1 LLKLKLSREYEA
13 YHSRLRSELDRLYE
27 IAGEARAKGLD
38 PVTRPESELTEDM
51 AERVEKLVGPEGIA
65 ERIRELESMDRY
77 EMAFKV
83 AEEIIYGRFGSLERE
98 RAAEKAIRT
107 ALAIVTE
114 GVTIAPIQGIP
125 QIRVKRNRDGSRYL
139 AVYFA
144 GPIRPAG
151 GTAQALT
158 LVIADFV
165 RRRIG
170 LDRYKPSEEAVKRFV
185 EEVRLYE
192 RRVRRFQYHVSDE
205 DLELAVR
212 NLPVEA
218 TGVATDPYEVSTFRD
233 VPGLE
238 TNRVRGGAL
247 IVVVDGVVG
256 RARKLLGICQRLHL
270 DGWEWLAE
278 LRVAN
283 ARESSASFMEEIIV
297 GRPVFS
303 FPNTSGGFRLRYGRA
318 RNTGLAAVGVHP
330 ATMVLLNRFLTTG
343 VQLRMDFPGKS
354 AIVTPVDSIEP
365 PVVRLRDGSVVR
377 VETEEEAERL
387 LDDVES
393 LLFLGDLLVALGEL
407 IQNNKELL
415 PVGYDENQWL
425 LDLKGAVGELG
436 LEALSKRS
444 GLPRERLEELLKS
457 RSYLPTPREALALS
471 EAGVPLH
478 PRYTYLWSEVSVEE
492 LMRLREGLMAKW
504 PEGPPYEVELDEVEK
519 GLLERLL
526 IPHLRSEG
534 GYLLT
539 EAAPILERCLALHSP
554 HLRPEAESSL
564 DMIRA
569 LSGIEV
575 RDKSGVYLGARM
587 GRPEKAKERRLS
599 PYVHALF
606 PIGEAGGPQRD
617 LLKAER
623 GRPVEIE
630 VIDRLCPSCGERVFT
645 ALCPSCGVETQIRW
659 SCPRCGR
666 RLRRGEFCPS
676 CNAPAVAYK
685 TLAIDVSRLLYGA
698 LKQVGGGLPPRIKG
712 VKRLM
717 NERRQPEPLMKG
729 LLRARYDL
737 SVFKDGTIRFDI
749 TDAPLTHFKP
759 LEIGVSVERL
769 RELGYTHDVEGAP
782 LESPYQLVELKA
794 QDVILPEECG
804 DYLVKVS
811 RFLDELL
818 TRVYGLEPYY
828 GVESRGDLIGHLILG
843 LAPHTSAAVLGRII
857 GYTGTRVCYA
867 HPLWHAAK
875 RRNCDGDED
884 AVMLALDPLLNFSR
898 EYLPEQIGGLMDA
911 PLFVISTIN
920 PSEVD
925 KEAHNVDVMSSYPP
939 EIYRLAE
946 KRAPP
951 SLYEQLVDTI
961 GRRLGTEAQVE
972 GFRFTEECSN
982 INHSSHQSA
991 YTRLKAMTDKLESQL
1006 DLAEKVRAVDVRVVA
1021 EGVLTSHFLKDIIGN
1036 LRAYTSQALR
1046 CVRCNRR
1053 FRRPPLKGV
1062 CTRCGASLTLTVHR
1076 GGIEKY
1082 IEPARRL
1089 VERYGLD
1096 DYYAQRIKLVLDEI
1110 ALLFPEGVGEEAEK
1124 PSKKQ
1129 VDLMEFLR

>member
-1 LLKLKLSREYEA
+1 MLKLSKEYEA
-13 YHSRLRSELDRLYE
+13 YYSRLREALEHLYE
-27 IAGEARAKGLD
+27 IAGKARAKGLD

-51 AERVEKLVGPEGIA
+51 AERVEKLVGPPGIA
-65 ERIRELESMDRY
+65 KRIRELESMDRY
-77 EMAFKV
+77 EMAFKI
-83 AEEIIYGRFGSLERE
+83 AEEIIYGRFGSLDQEQ
-98 RAAEKAIRT
+98 AAEQAIRT

-125 QIRVKRNRDGSRYL
+125 EIRIKRNRDGSRYL

-165 RRRIG
+165 RRRLG

-205 DLELAVR
+205 DLEFAMR

-233 VPGLE
+233 VSGIE

-256 RARKLLGICQRLHL
+256 RARKLMGICERLHL
-270 DGWEWLAE
+270 DGWEWLGG
-278 LRVAN
+278 LKVAS

-303 FPNTSGGFRLRYGRA
+303 FPNTPGGFRLRYGRA
-318 RNTGLAAVGVHP
+318 RNTGLAAVGIHP
-330 ATMVLLNRFLTTG
+330 ASMILLNKFLTTG

-354 AIVTPVDSIEP
+354 AVVTPVDSIEP
-365 PVVRLRDGSVVR
+365 PVVKLRDGSVVR

-387 LDDVES
+387 LKSVES
-393 LLFLGDLLVALGEL
+393 ILFLGDILVAIGDL

-425 LDLKGAVGELG
+425 LDLERIVHDLG
-436 LEALSKRS
+436 LEALSHRC
-444 GLPRERLEELLKS
+444 GLPPERLEEFL
-457 RSYLPTPREALALS
+457 RSKAYAPTPREALALA

-478 PRYTYLWSEVSVEE
+478 PRYTYMWSEVSVEE
-492 LMRLREGLMAKW
+492 LLQLREGLMTKW
-504 PEGPPYEVELDEVEK
+504 PDAPPYEVELNDFEK
-519 GLLERLL
+519 SLLERLL
-526 IPHLRSEG
+526 VPHIISER
-534 GYLLT
+534 GYRFT
-539 EAAPILERCLALHSP
+539 EAAPILERCLALRSP
-554 HLRPEAESSL
+554 ELKPEAGGSL
-564 DMIRA
+564 ELVRM
-569 LSGIEV
+569 LSGLDV
-575 RDKSGVYLGARM
+575 REKSGIYLGARM
-587 GRPEKAKERRLS
+587 GRPEKAKERKLS
-599 PYVHALF
+599 PYVHGLF

-623 GRPVEIE
+623 GKPVEIE
-630 VIDRLCPSCGERVFT
+630 VIDRLCPVCGERVFG
-645 ALCPSCGVETQIRW
+645 AICPECGVETQIRW

-666 RLRRGEFCPS
+666 SLRADEICPK
-676 CNAPAVAYK
+676 CNVHAVPYK
-685 TLAIDVSRLLYGA
+685 TMRMDVAQLVDRA
-698 LKQVGGGLPPRIKG
+698 LKRIGGGRPPRIKG

-717 NERRQPEPLMKG
+717 NAHRQPEPLEKVI
-729 LLRARYDL
+729 LRARYDL
-737 SVFKDGTIRFDI
+737 SVFRDGTIRFDI
-749 TDAPLTHFKP
+749 TDTPLTHFKP
-759 LEIGVSVERL
+759 IEIGTSIERL
-769 RELGYTHDVEGAP
+769 RKLGYTHDIDGRP
-782 LESPYQLVELKA
+782 LDSPYQLLELKA

-811 RFLDELL
+811 KFIDDLL
-818 TRVYGLEPYY
+818 TKVYGLEPYY
-828 GVESRGDLIGHLILG
+828 RAESRDDLIGHLILG

-857 GYTGTRVCYA
+857 GYTKTRVCYA

-911 PLFVISTIN
+911 PLFIISTIN

-925 KEAHNVDVMSSYPP
+925 KEAHNVDVMPRYPP
-939 EIYRLAE
+939 ELYRLAE

-951 SLYEQLVDTI
+951 GLYEPLIETI
-961 GRRLGTEAQVE
+961 GRRLGTESQVE
-972 GFRFTEECSN
+972 GFRFTEDCSN
-982 INHSSHQSA
+982 INHASHHGA
-991 YTRLKAMTDKLESQL
+991 YTSLEAMIDKLESQL
-1006 DLAEKVRAVDVRVVA
+1006 ELAEKIRAVDVKVVA

-1036 LRAYTSQALR
+1036 LRAYTSQKFR
-1046 CVRCNRR
+1046 CVKCNMK
-1053 FRRPPLKGV
+1053 FRRPPLKGI
-1062 CTRCGASLTLTVHR
+1062 CTRCGGPLTLTVHK

-1082 IEPARRL
+1082 IEPARKL

-1096 DYYAQRIKLVLDEI
+1096 DYYAQRIKLILDEVS
-1110 ALLFPEGVGEEAEK
+1110 LLFSKVSGEGEEK

>member
-1 LLKLKLSREYEA
+1 LLKLSKEYES
-13 YHSRLRSELDRLYE
+13 YYPRLRDELEQLYE
-27 IAGEARAKGLD
+27 IAGEARSKGLD
-38 PVTRPESELTEDM
+38 PITRPESELTEDM
-51 AERVEKLVGPEGIA
+51 AERVEKLVGPKGIA

-98 RAAEKAIRT
+98 RAAEQAIRT

-125 QIRVKRNRDGSRYL
+125 RIRIKRNRDGSRYL

-165 RRRIG
+165 RRLLG
-170 LDRYKPSEEAVKRFV
+170 LDRYKPSEQAVKRFV

-192 RRVRRFQYHVSDE
+192 RRVRRFQFHVSDK

-212 NLPVEA
+212 NLPVES

-233 VPGLE
+233 IPGIE

-256 RARKLLGICQRLHL
+256 RARKLLGICERLHL

-278 LRVAN
+278 LEVAS

-303 FPNTSGGFRLRYGRA
+303 SPNIPGGFRLRYGRA
-318 RNTGLAAVGVHP
+318 RNTGLAAVGIHP
-330 ATMVLLNRFLTTG
+330 AAMILLNRFLTTG

-354 AIVTPVDSIEP
+354 AVVTPVDSIEP
-365 PVVRLRDGSVVR
+365 PVVKLRDGSVVR

-387 LDDVES
+387 LRDVEGI
-393 LLFLGDLLVALGEL
+393 LFLGDILVAMGDLL
-407 IQNNKELL
+407 QNNKELL

-425 LDLKGAVGELG
+425 LDLERAVGMMG
-436 LEALSKRS
+436 LEALSERS
-444 GLPRERLEELLKS
+444 ALSKERLEELLKS
-457 RSYLPTPREALALS
+457 KAYIPTPREALALS

-478 PRYTYLWSEVSVEE
+478 PRYTYMWSEVSVEE
-492 LMRLREGLMAKW
+492 LERLREGLMERW
-504 PEGPPYEVELDEVEK
+504 PEESPYEVELDEVEK

-526 IPHLRSEG
+526 VPHIRSER
-534 GYLLT
+534 GYLFT
-539 EAAPILERCLALHSP
+539 EAASILERCLALRSP
-554 HLRPEAESSL
+554 EVRPEAESSL
-564 DMIRA
+564 ELVRR
-569 LSGIEV
+569 LSGLDV

-587 GRPEKAKERRLS
+587 GRPEKAKERKLS
-599 PYVHALF
+599 PYVHSLF

-630 VIDRLCPSCGERVFT
+630 AIDRLCPSCGERILS
-645 ALCPSCGVETQIRW
+645 ALCPDCGVETQVQW
-659 SCPRCGR
+659 GCPRCGR
-666 RLRRGEFCPS
+666 RLREEEICPS
-676 CNAPAVAYK
+676 CNVGAVAYR
-685 TLAIDVSRLLYGA
+685 TMMVDVAYFIDRA
-698 LKQVGGGLPPRIKG
+698 LKRIGGGRPPRIKG

-717 NERRQPEPLMKG
+717 NERRQPEPLEKG
-729 LLRARYDL
+729 VLRARYDL

-759 LEIGVSVERL
+759 LEIGIPVERL
-769 RELGYTHDVEGAP
+769 KELGYTHDVEGRP
-782 LESPYQLVELKA
+782 LESPYQLVELKV
-794 QDVILPEECG
+794 QDVIFPEECG
-804 DYLVKVS
+804 NYLVKVS
-811 RFLDELL
+811 RFLDDLL
-818 TRVYGLEPYY
+818 TRLYGLEPYY
-828 GVESRGDLIGHLILG
+828 HAERREDLIGHLILG
-843 LAPHTSAAVLGRII
+843 LAPHTSAAVVGRII
-857 GYTGTRVCYA
+857 GYTKSRVCYA

-911 PLFVISTIN
+911 PLFIISTIN

-925 KEAHNVDVMSSYPP
+925 KEAHNVDVMPRYPS
-939 EIYRLAE
+939 ELYRLAE

-951 SLYEQLVDTI
+951 NLYEQLVETI
-961 GRRLGTEAQVE
+961 GKRLGTEAQVE
-972 GFRFTEECSN
+972 GFGFVEECSN
-982 INHSSHQSA
+982 LNHSSHRGA
-991 YTRLKAMTDKLESQL
+991 YTSLKAMIDKLESQL
-1006 DLAEKVRAVDVRVVA
+1006 ELAEKIRAVDVKVVA

-1036 LRAYTSQALR
+1036 LRAYTSQSFR
-1046 CVRCNRR
+1046 CVKCNKR
-1053 FRRPPLKGV
+1053 FRRPPLRGV
-1062 CTRCGASLTLTVHR
+1062 CTRCRGSLTLTVHR

-1096 DYYAQRIKLVLDEI
+1096 DYYAQRIRLILDELS
-1110 ALLFPEGVGEEAEK
+1110 LLFPEAEGERPTK
-1124 PSKKQ
+1124 RQ
-1129 VDLMEFLR
+1129 VDLTEFIR

>member
-1 LLKLKLSREYEA
+1 MLKLSKEYEA
-13 YHSRLRSELDRLYE
+13 YYSRLRKELKRLYE
-27 IAGEARAKGLD
+27 IAGRARAKGLD
-38 PVTRPESELTEDM
+38 PITKPESELTEDM
-51 AERVEKLVGPEGIA
+51 AERVEKLVGPPGIA

-77 EMAFKV
+77 EMAFKI
-83 AEEIIYGRFGSLERE
+83 AEEIIYGRFGSLEQE
-98 RAAEKAIRT
+98 QAAEQAIRT

-125 QIRVKRNRDGSRYL
+125 EIRIKRNRDGSRYL

-165 RRRIG
+165 RRRLG

-205 DLELAVR
+205 DLEFAIR

-233 VPGLE
+233 VPGIE

-256 RARKLLGICQRLHL
+256 RARKLMGICERLHI
-270 DGWEWLAE
+270 DGWEWLGD
-278 LRVAN
+278 LKVAS

-303 FPNTSGGFRLRYGRA
+303 FPNTPGGFRLRYGRA
-318 RNTGLAAVGVHP
+318 RNTGLAAVGIHP
-330 ATMVLLNRFLTTG
+330 ASMILLNKFLTTG

-354 AIVTPVDSIEP
+354 AVVTPVDSIEP
-365 PVVRLRDGSVVR
+365 PVVKLRDGSVVR

-387 LDDVES
+387 LESVES
-393 LLFLGDLLVALGEL
+393 ILFLGDILVAMGDL

-425 LDLKGAVGELG
+425 LDLERIVSDLG
-436 LEALSKRS
+436 LETLSHRC
-444 GLPRERLEELLKS
+444 GLPPERLEEFL
-457 RSYLPTPREALALS
+457 RSKAYVPTPREAIALA

-478 PRYTYLWSEVSVEE
+478 PRYTYMWSEVSVEE
-492 LMRLREGLMAKW
+492 LLQLREGLMTKW
-504 PEGPPYEVELDEVEK
+504 PDAPPYEVELNEFEK
-519 GLLERLL
+519 ELLERLL
-526 IPHLRSEG
+526 VPHIRSG
-534 GYLLT
+534 RGFRFT

-554 HLRPEAESSL
+554 ELKPEADSSL
-564 DMIRA
+564 ELVRM
-569 LSGIEV
+569 LSGLDV
-575 RDKSGVYLGARM
+575 RNKSGIYLGARM
-587 GRPEKAKERRLS
+587 GRPEKAKERKLN
-599 PYVHALF
+599 PYVHGLF
-606 PIGEAGGPQRD
+606 PIGGAGGPQRD

-623 GRPVEIE
+623 GKPVEIE
-630 VIDRLCPSCGERVFT
+630 VIDRLCPICGERVFG
-645 ALCPSCGVETQIRW
+645 AICPECGVETKIRW

-666 RLRRGEFCPS
+666 SLRADETCPN
-676 CNAPAVAYK
+676 CNVRAVPYK
-685 TLAIDVSRLLYGA
+685 TMRIDVAKLVDRA
-698 LKQVGGGLPPRIKG
+698 LKRIGGGRPPRIKG

-717 NERRQPEPLMKG
+717 NAHRQPEPLEKVV
-729 LLRARYDL
+729 LRAQYDL
-737 SVFKDGTIRFDI
+737 SVFRDGTIRFDI

-759 LEIGVSVERL
+759 IEIGTSIERL
-769 RELGYTHDVEGAP
+769 RELGYTHDIDGRP
-782 LESPYQLVELKA
+782 LQSPYQLLELKV

-811 RFLDELL
+811 KFIDDLL

-828 GVESRGDLIGHLILG
+828 RAERREDLIGHLILG

-857 GYTGTRVCYA
+857 GYTKTRVCYA

-911 PLFVISTIN
+911 PLFIISTIN
-920 PSEVD
+920 PGEVD
-925 KEAHNVDVMSSYPP
+925 KEAHNVDVMPRYPP
-939 EIYRLAE
+939 ELYRLAE

-951 SLYEQLVDTI
+951 SLYEPLIETI

-972 GFRFTEECSN
+972 GFRFTEDCSN
-982 INHSSHQSA
+982 INHSSHHGA
-991 YTRLKAMTDKLESQL
+991 YTSLEAMIEKLESQL
-1006 DLAEKVRAVDVRVVA
+1006 ELAEKIRAVDVKVVA

-1036 LRAYTSQALR
+1036 LRAYTSQKFR
-1046 CVRCNRR
+1046 CVKCNAK

-1062 CTRCGASLTLTVHR
+1062 CTRCGGSLTLTVHR

-1082 IEPARRL
+1082 IEPARKL

-1096 DYYAQRIKLVLDEI
+1096 DYYAQRIKLILDEVS
-1110 ALLFPEGVGEEAEK
+1110 LLFPDVVDERGEK
-1124 PSKKQ
+1124 PSKRQQ
-1129 VDLMEFLR
+1129 VDLMEFLK